1 MTFADKAYQ
10 GAHARVR
17 GIGERA
23 NATRK
28 VGKVLTGPRCSPH
41 RATPIVLAILVLHPV
56 ENPAPAGCKGSLI
69 AGLVPFTQPAPGRRA
84 GRPRVTLVY
93 GS

>member
-23 NATRK
+23 TRK
-28 VGKVLTGPRCSPH
+28 GGKVLTGLRCSPH
-41 RATPIVLAILVLHPV
+41 RATPIVQAILVLHPV
-56 ENPAPAGCKGSLI
+56 ENQAPAG
-69 AGLVPFTQPAPGRRA
+69 
-84 GRPRVTLVY
+84 
-93 GS
+93 